1 MQVKVSQISTTEQVR
16 NRKGGRLK
24 KKSLRLTQTGKRVV
38 KVSIIFS
45 YWLSPPALSGTSPDM
60 FVEAEHNIC
69 EFLNIT
75 INKSLALQN
84 K

>member
-45 YWLSPPALSGTSPDM
+45 YWLSPPALAGTSPDM
-60 FVEAEHNIC
+60 FVEAEHNI
-69 EFLNIT
+69 
-75 INKSLALQN
+75 
-84 K
+84 

>member
-45 YWLSPPALSGTSPDM
+45 YWLRPPALSGTSPDM